1 MQKSMGKYLKN
12 YIFNLSN
19 IYNKIFI
26 FIILFLKSA
35 RRDAGWEGA
44 GLLGGRVGGRV
55 DDGFTTA
62 LLHDGGR
69 EGCGEGAGL
78 LGGREVDS

>member
-1 MQKSMGKYLKN
+1 M
-12 YIFNLSN
+12 
-19 IYNKIFI
+19 
-26 FIILFLKSA
+26 
-35 RRDAGWEGA
+35 
-44 GLLGGRVGGRV
+44 

-78 LGGREVDS
+78 LGGREVDSYVGQGCAAGKERGGRRLRCWVGG